1 MGNWHNSCIHMGVFL
16 ILLARGIQPLVY
28 YSRLYANQQTFSC
41 LFNGLSEVKVQP
53 SDFLSLLEFSLK
65 LIPFVF
71 NHLALALK
79 LLLRKTWWHETYFPS
94 EPASAFGPRSENSP
108 LWGLNWVL
116 GNLISLS

>member
-1 MGNWHNSCIHMGVFL
+1 MWHDSCIRMTCVLHPHVIRM
-16 ILLARGIQPLVY
+16 QPLVY

-41 LFNGLSEVKVQP
+41 LFNRLSEVKVQP